1 MIRTALTLVFITALT
16 ISVKAQQNY
25 DASFIPKELLP
36 YASAVVR
43 SQEVNVEVND
53 LNNTTY
59 HFKQAVTILN
69 KNGDDMAEIEVWHDK
84 ENVIKYVKG
93 SVYNS
98 FGVLVRKFSESDFED
113 VNTNDGFSLFTDLKV
128 KRYQPSVTDYPYTV
142 EYEYEKREKQSLM
155 FEDWTP
161 NQTLGTSVEK
171 STYTFT
177 CKPDF
182 NIRYKEFNLT
192 SAVKIASDKNGLKT
206 YSWEANNLKALKL
219 EPNGPDPEKVLS
231 HIKIAPEKFTYYGL
245 NGSFTNWNELG
256 KWIYDKLIDGRQ
268 ELPDETKAYIKRLTE
283 NIADPKIK
291 AKKVYEY
298 MQNKTHYISV
308 QVGIGGLQPFL
319 ASEVNQ
325 LNYGDCKALVNYTR
339 ALLKAADIDSW
350 YCVVTGDHEL
360 KKSLLSDFPSIQ
372 GNHIILCLPFK
383 NDTTWMD
390 CTSQTIPF
398 GYLGD
403 FTDDRIALACTPQGG
418 ILLHTPKYSETDNI
432 QQRKANFV
440 LDSSGDL
447 NGEMVTTFKGIDYE
461 EREMYGIVQESYT
474 NQVKDMQRLYPIN
487 NMEIEKLAFNQDKG
501 PHPVTTENIKLKASE
516 YAAVTDGKIHFLL
529 NPVNRV
535 ESAPK
540 MVRNRTTDLYINE
553 GYTDE
558 DEISYTIPSGYRQDT
573 EPLNVSIKNTFGSF
587 TATSTIQGDKLIYKR
602 RLQLIDG
609 TYPKEKY
616 QDFVDFYQAV
626 ADADEY
632 DVILAKN

>member
-1 MIRTALTLVFITALT
+1 
-16 ISVKAQQNY
+16 
-25 DASFIPKELLP
+25 
-36 YASAVVR
+36 
-43 SQEVNVEVND
+43 
-53 LNNTTY
+53 
-59 HFKQAVTILN
+59 
-69 KNGDDMAEIEVWHDK
+69 
-84 ENVIKYVKG
+84 
-93 SVYNS
+93 
-98 FGVLVRKFSESDFED
+98 
-113 VNTNDGFSLFTDLKV
+113 
-128 KRYQPSVTDYPYTV
+128 
-142 EYEYEKREKQSLM
+142 
-155 FEDWTP
+155 
-161 NQTLGTSVEK
+161 
-171 STYTFT
+171 
-177 CKPDF
+177 
-182 NIRYKEFNLT
+182 
-192 SAVKIASDKNGLKT
+192 
-206 YSWEANNLKALKL
+206 
-219 EPNGPDPEKVLS
+219 
-231 HIKIAPEKFTYYGL
+231 
-245 NGSFTNWNELG
+245 
-256 KWIYDKLIDGRQ
+256 
-268 ELPDETKAYIKRLTE
+268 
-283 NIADPKIK
+283 
-291 AKKVYEY
+291 
-298 MQNKTHYISV
+298 
-308 QVGIGGLQPFL
+308 
-319 ASEVNQ
+319 
-325 LNYGDCKALVNYTR
+325 
-339 ALLKAADIDSW
+339 
-350 YCVVTGDHEL
+350 
-360 KKSLLSDFPSIQ
+360 
-372 GNHIILCLPFK
+372 
-383 NDTTWMD
+383 MD